1 MMKDK
6 IYDRNGIEAYIYR
19 SSNDYFYLYFKK
31 IGARKRISLNTREYT
46 EALKKAFVKI
56 DKLKVG
62 LVRIPTFKDVAYEYL
77 KLMKEDN
84 KQKYYSQ
91 RLEAVFI
98 PFFDKKNIAE
108 INEKSINDLI
118 FKRLETIKPQSVNKE
133 MVILKAILKYSKKR
147 GYIDVIPSIEKQKEE
162 NNKREAFSEK
172 EVAEIFDTTAQRVK
186 EAKHPRTKF
195 DLSIFNCFI
204 HFLAES
210 GIRIGEATS
219 IKIEGIDKDIA
230 KLTSSKTQVREIYL
244 TDTAQKIV
252 EDLKTI
258 YQNYGL
264 EITPNSYLFQNY
276 MGKQIKSFRKV
287 FNSTLALTTMKDML
301 GKNKLTQY
309 SFRHYYI
316 TQALKQK
323 KPLTAIC
330 IQCGTS
336 IKMIQKNYNHL
347 TIHSVKEELKK

>member
-118 FKRLETIKPQSVNKE
+118 FKRLESIKPQSVNKE

-162 NNKREAFSEK
+162 NNKREAFTEK
-172 EVAEIFDTTAQRVK
+172 EVAEIFDTTAKRVE

-219 IKIEGIDKDIA
+219 IKIGGIDKDIA

-301 GKNKLTQY
+301 GRNKLTQY
-309 SFRHYYI
+309 SFRHHYI